1 LNIKQNSNTGFLILF
16 WHSHPSKWSY
26 SRSWNRCKRGWLPRP
41 CWSRCMNCD
50 ALQAF
55 SRTSGV
61 YGFFLY
67 ISLNFRWP
75 PFIQFETY
83 KKRSSP
89 YHCLSFGLCAFVA
102 HYPWWSEE
110 PSGIFTWEQTRW
122 FTVNLSRHIDV
133 RNRSH
138 YIHWMKELFSAAIF
152 LTTWGSGI
160 VLITLGLGIVL
171 MTFIGLKRIG
181 VRNRSHHIGCWN
193 RTHHVSRSC

>member
-1 LNIKQNSNTGFLILF
+1 MILLQVLKSMQNKKKEGLTPTPLLIQVYEMWCSAGIFSHKWGVWLLF
-16 WHSHPSKWSY
+16 I
-26 SRSWNRCKRGWLPRP
+26 L
-41 CWSRCMNCD
+41 
-50 ALQAF
+50 
-55 SRTSGV
+55 
-61 YGFFLY
+61 
-67 ISLNFRWP
+67 LNFRWP

-83 KKRSSP
+83 KKCSSP
-89 YHCLSFGLCAFVA
+89 YHCLSFGLCAFIA